1 MPRNR
6 QLTRDRI
13 RDAALRIL
21 QSKGFAGWGVNVI
34 AREAGVDKVLLY
46 RYFGSLEGLLE
57 SLYRETL
64 LWPDPQSLPVHSA
77 EVFIEA
83 TLRFQKARPE
93 ALVLL
98 SHPPARQALSG
109 LARAFN
115 QQGERWLRGFLT
127 RTSGHIQNE
136 RLQRLPALILYKSL
150 STNEVIS
157 AHELW
162 KQVSPPLRWEG
173 MPVDDDGD
181 ELPTELL

>member
-13 RDAALRIL
+13 RDAALQIL
-21 QSKGFAGWGVNVI
+21 RSTGFAGWGVNAI

-57 SLYRETL
+57 SLYRETV

-77 EVFIEA
+77 EAFIEE
-83 TLRFQKARPE
+83 TLRFQHARPE
-93 ALVLL
+93 AFVLL
-98 SHPPARQALSG
+98 SHPPARQSLSG

-115 QQGERWLRGFLT
+115 QQGERWLLGFLA
-127 RTSGHIQNE
+127 RTSGHIPRE
-136 RLQRLPALILYKSL
+136 HLQRLPALILYKVL
-150 STNEVIS
+150 SAGEVVS

-162 KQVSPPLRWEG
+162 KQVSPPLRWMEL
-173 MPVDDDGD
+173 PVDDGD